1 VVGTEQP
8 KRVASRERVLSDNE
22 SRGASATRSLRK
34 EERDALDQQPLSLL
48 LDSQVLTFRE
58 WCRLNRISGRTGRRI
73 LASGVG
79 PIVTQLSPKR
89 IGITVGAN
97 KRWQQSRERA

>member
-1 VVGTEQP
+1 MTE
-8 KRVASRERVLSDNE
+8 AEL

-34 EERDALDQQPLSLL
+34 EERNALDQQPLSLL

-58 WCRLNRISGRTGRRI
+58 WCRLNRISGRTGRRV
-73 LASGVG
+73 LASGTG
-79 PIVTQLSPKR
+79 PTVVRLSPQR
-89 IGITVGAN
+89 IGITVGSN